1 MNRKMREIRTKIDEK
16 INLAKSLTED
26 EANKDVAK
34 AEAVLAEIE
43 RLEKEFLLEEKLF
56 NLEKEKVLPEAIAA
70 IDKKNQRE
78 QQNADKKAFALNV
91 RKLAKG
97 VMAGGV
103 DEDGGYTVPEDIST
117 KIRHY
122 RDEEASLLD
131 LVNVESVS
139 TNTGSRTYQ
148 KKGNVDG
155 FVETDEAGNISEIA
169 TPKYERL
176 KWEVKDYTG
185 FIPVTNQLINDSDEN
200 VEHEI
205 VSWFGKNSRATAN
218 RLILGAIAT
227 KEAVAFN
234 GLSGIKHALN
244 VTLGQAYKPTSVI
257 VTNDDGLDYLDNL
270 VDANGRPILNPDP
283 TAPAKLQ
290 LRVGATVI
298 PLKVYSNSVIKTE
311 GTKVPFIVGDLKEA
325 VTYWDR
331 QKMSILA
338 SQTASVGDINAFA
351 QNLTLMRAIER
362 EDVTPVDS
370 DAFVN
375 GYIDISAKQQTVTPD
390 PSVTSEGE

>member
-16 INLAKSLTED
+16 ISLAKSLTAD
-26 EANKDVAK
+26 GANKDVAK
-34 AEAVLAEIE
+34 AESVLAEVDE
-43 RLEKEFLLEEKLF
+43 LEKEYAVEEKLF
-56 NLEKEKVLPEAIAA
+56 NLGKEKALPGAIAA
-70 IDKKNQRE
+70 IDEKKQKE
-78 QQNADKKAFALNV
+78 QQNAEKKAFASNV
-91 RKLAKG
+91 KKLAKG
-97 VMAGGV
+97 VMVEGV

-117 KIRHY
+117 EIRHY

-139 TNTGSRTYQ
+139 TDTGSRTYQ
-148 KKGNVDG
+148 KKGNVEG

-169 TPKYERL
+169 TPKYERI
-176 KWEVKDYTG
+176 KWDIKNYTG
-185 FIPVTNQLINDSDEN
+185 FIPVTNQLINDSDANIEREL
-200 VEHEI
+200 VI
-205 VSWFGKNSRATAN
+205 WFGKNSRATAN
-218 RLILGAIAT
+218 RLILGAIAA

-234 GLSGIKHALN
+234 GLAGIKHALN
-244 VTLGQAYKPTSVI
+244 ITLGQAYKPTSVI
-257 VTNDDGLDYLDNL
+257 ITNDDGLDYLDNL

-298 PLKVYSNSVIKTE
+298 PLKVYPNSVIKSD
-311 GTKVPFIVGDLKEA
+311 GTKAPFIVGDLKEA

-362 EDVTPVDS
+362 EDVTLVDS

-375 GYIDISAKQQTVTPD
+375 GYIDISAKQQTVAPD
-390 PSVTSEGE
+390 PSVTPEGE